1 MKLFRSI
8 KGKLIIFSLCISLIP
23 IFIITVV
30 YYLNARS
37 TVKKQILTALTAIA
51 ESKKMH
57 ILSFMEAKKGRVI
70 DFSSDGFIRDCVEK
84 INSRGIQSNAFINL
98 QRHLKKNKK
107 PLDRHIAAITVVNPD
122 GKVVSS
128 TNEESIGKD
137 MAKQEIFIKSLN
149 NNYGETYVGQS
160 HYSPYLNTNCIFI
173 SAPLKSRYH
182 AEKIGIII
190 NAYELEALNG
200 ITANRT
206 GMGES
211 GEVLL
216 GKKKEEGIVFLTSF
230 RYVNSLPLSLSIPV
244 NTAEA
249 KPMKLALEGNYG
261 AIIAPDYR
269 PVDVLAA
276 YQYVSEIGWGLVAK
290 IDKIEAF
297 APLRMLGM
305 IALILGGACAVA
317 AVSGGIAFSLS
328 AAKPISK
335 LKYANDRFAK
345 GDMDYRV
352 DISNRDEI
360 GDLAR
365 SFNNMAGKLA
375 HEIDEH
381 KRAEIELTATNKELE
396 AFCYSV
402 SHDLRAPLRSVDGFS
417 KALVEDFGDKL
428 DSQGKDYVRRVRR
441 ASQRMGQ
448 LINDLL
454 SLSRITRSELH
465 HEKVDLS
472 EIAQKIVTELQEKE
486 SKRQVEV
493 VIPKGI
499 VVDGDARLL
508 LIVMEN
514 LLYNAWKFTGK
525 QPHARIEFG
534 AKQNENKTVYFVND
548 DGTGFDMA
556 YANKLFGTFQ
566 RLHAPAEFEGT
577 GIGLATVQRII
588 HRHGGRIWAKG
599 AVGQGATFYF
609 TV

>member
-1 MKLFRSI
+1 VKLFRSI